1 MVEDEVR
8 KSSNAEKATANDPQG
23 LDQIITDD
31 ENDDENDE
39 VEDEVNGNT
48 GN

>member
-31 ENDDENDE
+31 ENDE
-39 VEDEVNGNT
+39 VEYEVISGIIV
-48 GN
+48 

>member
-31 ENDDENDE
+31 ENDE
-39 VEDEVNGNT
+39 VEYEVIPGTNL
-48 GN
+48 